1 MAKYIYTNGTKSITF
16 PQYPNS
22 AWDFA
27 TEAPEDPASLY
38 GIVAAIFRAMN
49 LNAEAVANLP
59 FAVMR
64 GENEID
70 NSDDWKNEVGFM
82 QNPREL
88 FRLWRLSLA
97 MHNRAYGFM
106 EGNRVIKNLR
116 YIVPTTITPLADIN
130 GLTGFKRQLGTV
142 STQYSLKDKRIFWMF
157 RLDHTTELLPSENT
171 EYRAMAAAGGIL
183 YYADYYVQSFLKRGG
198 IKPTMLMVKGVPSRE
213 EREKIESIWDKVIHG
228 WYKYL
233 GKVFNAESITAVPI
247 GEGIEN
253 TKDTDFAESKI
264 SDIALASGIPLSLLL
279 ANSANYATAATEYMS
294 WFRDSVVPWARF
306 MEDCMNDQLFTP
318 LGLHFEFRPE
328 VSDPG
333 QEDEVSRA
341 SAYQSYV
348 SAGMLPSIAAQ
359 VVGIELPPGVEYSAL
374 DPVEEPEEEPEPEP
388 EVENGEEEEV
398 EEEGLPI
405 AKFIPSVDQFSEM
418 ELWRTMAFRHLKRGE
433 SLAFEFE
440 AKTIPADVAD
450 TIRRRLEVATNQDE
464 IKSSFEDL
472 IMPSDIEIKR
482 LADAINKAASGGGSS
497 TVRFAMPDIVMQ
509 MPEVKQ
515 PNIVVNV
522 PETVVNIS
530 MPKQEP
536 PQVTVSMPEMPAP
549 IVNVAAPEV
558 NITNQPANVT
568 VKIPP
573 TPAPQSLRV
582 QRDAAGQITGIEK
595 R

>member
-1 MAKYIYTNGTKSITF
+1 
-16 PQYPNS
+16 
-22 AWDFA
+22 
-27 TEAPEDPASLY
+27 
-38 GIVAAIFRAMN
+38 
-49 LNAEAVANLP
+49 
-59 FAVMR
+59 
-64 GENEID
+64 
-70 NSDDWKNEVGFM
+70 
-82 QNPREL
+82 
-88 FRLWRLSLA
+88 
-97 MHNRAYGFM
+97 
-106 EGNRVIKNLR
+106 
-116 YIVPTTITPLADIN
+116 VPTTITPLADIN
-130 GLTGFKRQLGTV
+130 GLTGFKRHIGTV
-142 STQYSLKDKRIFWMF
+142 STEYSLKDKRIFWMF

-213 EREKIESIWDKVIHG
+213 EREKIEGIWDKIVHG

-294 WFRDSVVPWARF
+294 WFRDSVIPWARF
-306 MEDCMNDQLFTP
+306 MEDCMNDQLFSP
-318 LGLHFEFRPE
+318 MGLHFEFRPE

-341 SAYQSYV
+341 SAYGEYV
-348 SAGMLPSIAAQ
+348 RSGMKASIAAQ
-359 VVGIELPPGVEYSAL
+359 VVGIELPPGIEYEDL
-374 DPVEEPEEEPEPEP
+374 DEVEEPEEPESSTDT
-388 EVENGEEEEV
+388 EVENGEEEEI
-398 EEEGLPI
+398 EEEGVL
-405 AKFIPSVDQFSEM
+405 KFIPTVDQFSEM

-464 IKSSFEDL
+464 IKSSFEEL

-482 LADAINKAASGGGSS
+482 LADAINKAASGGGSN

-530 MPKQEP
+530 VPKQEP

-558 NITNQPANVT
+558 NITNDIQPANVT

-582 QRDAAGQITGIEK
+582 QRDANGQIVGIEK